1 MEGLPRT
8 YFGLVGRKLG
18 HSWSPAIHAKLS
30 EVPYVLR
37 EVEPDGLE
45 ALVREET
52 GWLGLNVTIPYKRD
66 VMRLAD
72 EVSSAAERI
81 GAANTLVRRA
91 DGSIY
96 ADNTDVSGFAYLL
109 DRFCERELGRPAHEA
124 LCGRKALVLGS
135 GGASAAVVCAL
146 EDAGAVPVVIS
157 RRGPED
163 YASVR
168 ARHADASLVVNAT
181 PVGMY
186 PNCPATPLD
195 ADTLRALP
203 RLLGVVDVVYN
214 PTRTGI
220 CLAAE
225 EAGIPSESG
234 LAMLVAQ
241 AVRSSE
247 LFQGREL
254 DLGAIGSIE
263 QDILRQTLGICLIGM
278 PGVGKTTTGKRLAR
292 MLGRPFVDMDD
303 AFTIATGMTPSD
315 CIRSQGEGAFRRLE
329 TEQLRRYSKEPGL
342 VMACGGGVVTR
353 EENRPLVR
361 QNSYVVM
368 LSRDI
373 SQLSQRNRP
382 ISQAKGLERLARERM
397 PLYRAWADVEVDC
410 LGSAFADAEQIA
422 RLFTQ
427 GPALS

>member
-1 MEGLPRT
+1 
-8 YFGLVGRKLG
+8 
-18 HSWSPAIHAKLS
+18 
-30 EVPYVLR
+30 
-37 EVEPDGLE
+37 
-45 ALVREET
+45 
-52 GWLGLNVTIPYKRD
+52 
-66 VMRLAD
+66 
-72 EVSSAAERI
+72 
-81 GAANTLVRRA
+81 VRRPN
-91 DGSIY
+91 GSIY
-96 ADNTDVSGFAYLL
+96 AENTDVLGFSLML
-109 DRFCERELGRPAHEA
+109 QRFCERRLGTTAEA
-124 LCGRKALVLGS
+124 LLSASPALVLGS
-135 GGASAAVVCAL
+135 GGASAAVQAAL
-146 EDAGAVPVVIS
+146 EDAGAKVSIIS
-157 RRGPED
+157 RSGED
-163 YASVR
+163 TYQTLTE
-168 ARHADASLVVNAT
+168 RHADAVLVVNAT

-186 PNCPATPLD
+186 PNCPATPVPEKDLAQLKSLAGVLD
-195 ADTLRALP
+195 
-203 RLLGVVDVVYN
+203 VIYN

-220 CLAAE
+220 VLAAE
-225 EAGIPSESG
+225 CLGIPAESG